1 MRLFMR
7 AMIKVTSLSLLTVT
21 MIGLNGCQSLKSK
34 SLFGKKDE
42 VKTVKAENSEQ
53 GYYNEA
59 QNNLSKGN
67 YAKATANLNDLRTFY
82 PVGEYSEQA
91 LLDLMYAQYQ
101 HGDYLDAVAS
111 SEKFIQLYPTNPQVS
126 YAYYVRGVANMQT
139 ASSGVLKYAKLNPA
153 HRDTGYYKLA
163 FSNFQELI
171 AKYPSSQYAPDAA
184 QRMRYIYNQF
194 AESEMQAARWYIKR
208 KAYLASAN
216 RAKWVFQHYTQT
228 PVVPEAIATMAYS
241 YDKLGMTDT
250 ANQYKQ
256 LLKIN
261 YPDLLSNDGNVLLEN
276 TRSSGDWLNKLSFGV
291 LGKSE
296 KTQVNDSN
304 ATGNTATKPQVIQ
317 SVQQAMQL
325 QLATTQ
331 AENEQLPEMT
341 QPRKVNLGLGL
352 PEEQ

>member
-1 MRLFMR
+1 
-7 AMIKVTSLSLLTVT
+7 
-21 MIGLNGCQSLKSK
+21 
-34 SLFGKKDE
+34 
-42 VKTVKAENSEQ
+42 
-53 GYYNEA
+53 
-59 QNNLSKGN
+59 
-67 YAKATANLNDLRTFY
+67 
-82 PVGEYSEQA
+82 
-91 LLDLMYAQYQ
+91 
-101 HGDYLDAVAS
+101 
-111 SEKFIQLYPTNPQVS
+111 
-126 YAYYVRGVANMQT
+126 
-139 ASSGVLKYAKLNPA
+139 
-153 HRDTGYYKLA
+153 
-163 FSNFQELI
+163 
-171 AKYPSSQYAPDAA
+171 
-184 QRMRYIYNQF
+184 
-194 AESEMQAARWYIKR
+194 
-208 KAYLASAN
+208 
-216 RAKWVFQHYTQT
+216 
-228 PVVPEAIATMAYS
+228 MAYS

-276 TRSSGDWLNKLSFGV
+276 TRSAGDWLNKLSFGV

-331 AENEQLPEMT
+331 AENEQLPEMA